1 MNVQFTPCA
10 ACSRHVRRGDLVC
23 PFCGGANASAE
34 SAPTRTIAGRLSR
47 AALFAA
53 GAMGVA
59 VATTECSSA
68 PQPAYGGSFGQPAP
82 TDATVS
88 EGASSVADGSTDS
101 GDGTVPESADS
112 SDDSPA
118 TAPGPIGFP
127 AYGSP
132 IPVYGSPI
140 RPEE

>member
-1 MNVQFTPCA
+1 M
-10 ACSRHVRRGDLVC
+10 
-23 PFCGGANASAE
+23 
-34 SAPTRTIAGRLSR
+34 SR

-53 GAMGVA
+53 GAVGVA
-59 VATTECSSA
+59 VATTECSTA
-68 PQPAYGGSFGQPAP
+68 PQPAYGGSFGQPAYGGAIRP
-82 TDATVS
+82 SEVEDSSTP

-101 GDGTVPESADS
+101 GDGTASEPADSSDS

-132 IPVYGSPI
+132 MPVYGGPI
-140 RPEE
+140 LREE